1 MHYSQY
7 THDERTEPTASP
19 ISRDPNDFDSEEL
32 DPDHHSRSEEE
43 EGDQHSTHQQSTAGH
58 SAHLSTHHSHH
69 STHHSNH
76 PSNQDLGRKS
86 NHHSRHPSPH
96 PSTTPSRPHTALD
109 GDTTLIH
116 QTQNDEPDAV
126 PVHPLPTSD
135 YKRMAPESA
144 PSESVA
150 ARVNR
155 IQKFMTDVYNLPWVA
170 GQVTADFY
178 PERDGRRYRG
188 MDPDA
193 KRLPKPELTWY
204 PSLHKDL
211 DLLEGETPRSAPV
224 MAQRR
229 QDGHRRALTESTVT
243 PTSAAVTQSV
253 TPSTTYSPRRY
264 SVNSEPTPR
273 HPRHTRD
280 FRQTHH
286 RHRRRHRDN
295 SRPHSPP
302 IYPVLASPQPLY
314 LYPGPAS
321 PPMMSIPQ
329 PQLAIGSSASSPRS
343 RRGITSPAVPVYMI
357 PVPAPVYQPMS
368 GLTYA
373 APQPPQSQPA
383 HSQPAQSQPAQ
394 SQPATN
400 PPTSA

>member
-1 MHYSQY
+1 MLSFMNPGSNSSIDHKSSTKPQDVVHVPPLHQTHY
-7 THDERTEPTASP
+7 HDGRTEPTAIP

-43 EGDQHSTHQQSTAGH
+43 EGDQHSTHGQSTAARSPH
-58 SAHLSTHHSHH
+58 PSTDHSHH

-76 PSNQDLGRKS
+76 PLNQDLGRRS

-116 QTQNDEPDAV
+116 QTQNGEPDAI

-144 PSESVA
+144 PPPSESVA

-193 KRLPKPELTWY
+193 KRLPKPELMWY

-211 DLLEGETPRSAPV
+211 DLLEGETPWSAPV

-243 PTSAAVTQSV
+243 PTSAAVTQSI
-253 TPSTTYSPRRY
+253 TPNTTDSPL
-264 SVNSEPTPR
+264 
-273 HPRHTRD
+273 
-280 FRQTHH
+280 
-286 RHRRRHRDN
+286 
-295 SRPHSPP
+295 HS
-302 IYPVLASPQPLY
+302 

-321 PPMMSIPQ
+321 PPMMSIP
-329 PQLAIGSSASSPRS
+329 PQLAIGSSALSPRS
-343 RRGITSPAVPVYMI
+343 RRGIMSSAVPVYVI
-357 PVPAPVYQPMS
+357 PVPAPIYQP
-368 GLTYA
+368 
-373 APQPPQSQPA
+373 
-383 HSQPAQSQPAQ
+383 
-394 SQPATN
+394 
-400 PPTSA
+400 